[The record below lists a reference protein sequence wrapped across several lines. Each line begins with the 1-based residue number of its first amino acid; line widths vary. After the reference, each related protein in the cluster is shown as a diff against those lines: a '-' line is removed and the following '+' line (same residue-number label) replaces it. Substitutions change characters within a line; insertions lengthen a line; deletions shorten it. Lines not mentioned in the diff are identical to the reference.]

1 MSTYAGSSLSA
12 KDSWKQKKAKTNLVD
27 ATLNIVQAWAL
38 PVLVGGYLVRRFL
51 QNRKKAAKAPDAA
64 GAAKAEQADGE
75 QAGAAERKP
84 RRDYKVK
91 RDQEGP
97 LLAGADDEEEVEVQP
112 HDEVME
118 GYSESE
124 VDAAG
129 AAAAGPGGGNTAMLK
144 MLQQMGYRVVMPK
157 DGSGQVYLVPPGAS
171 APGEEAIAEGDEDEE
186 EEDEDEEEADE

>member
-1 MSTYAGSSLSA
+1 MSAYAGSSLSA
-12 KDSWKQKKAKTNLVD
+12 KDSWKSKKAKANLVD

-51 QNRKKAAKAPDAA
+51 QNRKKAPKAPDAA
-64 GAAKAEQADGE
+64 AAAKAEEVDADK
-75 QAGAAERKP
+75 AGAERKP

-91 RDQEGP
+91 RDHEGP
-97 LLAGADDEEEVEVQP
+97 LLAGADDEEVEVQP

-129 AAAAGPGGGNTAMLK
+129 AAAAGPGGGNTEMLK
-144 MLQQMGYRVVMPK
+144 MLQKMGYRVVMPQ
-157 DGSGQVYLVPPGAS
+157 DGSGQVYLVPPGA
-171 APGEEAIAEGDEDEE
+171 AGPGEEAIEEGDEDEE
-186 EEDEDEEEADE
+186 EEEEEDDE